1 MITDERVVAIRQFAG
16 EDGDRHPI
24 LRVLHNGRLLRI
36 MPDTPSSRHELW
48 ADFPKIWM
56 KDYNR
61 RLHIREKHTTRQV
74 FRRVRNVLLRE
85 GLIDEYFS
93 LSSLLEIDNVEDRRF
108 LDYIQGYRTIAC
120 YPVEGSSE
128 GHYIHVEA
136 YGSPDRQTKMV
147 PVRYLF
153 TGKTFKGMEHAAL
166 IARRCAE
173 MLGA

>member
-1 MITDERVVAIRQFAG
+1 M
-16 EDGDRHPI
+16 
-24 LRVLHNGRLLRI
+24 LHNGRLLRTVL
-36 MPDTPSSRHELW
+36 DTLASRNELREE
-48 ADFPKIWM
+48 FPKIWI
-56 KDYNR
+56 KDFNR
-61 RLHIREKHTTRQV
+61 RLHIRAKHTIQQV
-74 FRRVRNVLLRE
+74 FRRVRNVLVRE

-93 LSSLLEIDNVEDRRF
+93 LAALWDREMKEMEGKFFLEYID
-108 LDYIQGYRTIAC
+108 GYRTIAC

-136 YGSPDRQTKMV
+136 YGMRSPQQTGMV

-153 TGKTFKGMEHAAL
+153 VGKTFKGMEHAAL